1 MDFYYY
7 RNSIPKITIASLPKL
22 ILNQRTQIVL
32 KFSNP
37 LYEEISVDLA
47 IQEETNECGKV
58 TILAP
63 HFNITPY
70 NEVWEYDEQ
79 ELVASRSRASNS
91 PKADIGIYER
101 RGNSTSIILEI
112 TPLAEVEEFKVHL
125 CIEKIYYQN
134 YFT

>member
-1 MDFYYY
+1 MDFFPIY

-22 ILNQRTQIVL
+22 ILNQRTQIVV

-47 IQEETNECGKV
+47 LQEETNECGKV

-79 ELVASRSRASNS
+79 DLIASRRAASNS
-91 PKADIGIYER
+91 ARADIGIYER

-112 TPLAEVEEFKVHL
+112 TPLAEVEEFKVYL
-125 CIEKIYYQN
+125 CEKN
-134 YFT
+134 FLFFFL